1 MQNDLTIAIAS
12 GKGGTGKTTVATNL
26 AYAIKDQIHLQLI
39 DCDVEEPNSHLF
51 LQPVFQNREQVTIPV
66 PTVDQ
71 NQCITC
77 GKCRDLCVYNA
88 ITLIG
93 ENVLVFP
100 ELCHGCGGCSYI
112 CPVQAIGEEAREIG
126 EIAEGEVVGI
136 DFLHGRSKI
145 GNPLTPPIIKE
156 LKKKIANDRVTIL
169 DAPPGTSCP
178 VVATLIDVDY
188 VILVTEPTPFGLH
201 DLHLTVEVVRQL
213 EIPFGVII
221 NRFGLGYNEVERYC
235 QNEDIP
241 ILMKIPFRR
250 EYASWYAQGKIIVE
264 QDHQLA
270 ERFRQVFQEIVRG
283 SQA

>member
-26 AYAIKDQIHLQLI
+26 AYAIKDQVHLQLI

-51 LQPVFQNREQVTIPV
+51 LQPTFHNREQVMIPV
-66 PTVDQ
+66 PNV
-71 NQCITC
+71 NQDECIAC
-77 GKCRDLCVYNA
+77 GKCRDLCVFNA

-93 ENVLVFP
+93 EKVLVFP

-112 CPVQAIGEEAREIG
+112 CPVQAIGEDFREIG
-126 EIAEGEVVGI
+126 EIAEGEIPGVE
-136 DFLHGRSKI
+136 FLHGRSKI

-201 DLHLTVEVVRQL
+201 DLQLTVEVVRQL

-221 NRFGLGYNEVERYC
+221 NRFGLGYSEMERYC
-235 QNEDIP
+235 QKEEIP

-250 EYASWYAQGKIIVE
+250 EYASCYAQGKMIVE
-264 QDHQLA
+264 QDRQLA

-283 SQA
+283 SQG